1 MQTRSYHPQIASK
14 RHLILAPKLSNKND
28 GFFKI
33 YRLFILIIQSKFYI
47 LLNLNFIVSKL
58 SNFIPATN
66 TTTLIIINLTITTVI
81 ICFLF

>member
-1 MQTRSYHPQIASK
+1 MQTKSYHPQIASK

-28 GFFKI
+28 GSFKI

-47 LLNLNFIVSKL
+47 LLNLDFNVLTL
-58 SNFIPATN
+58 SNFI
-66 TTTLIIINLTITTVI
+66 TTTISTMSLTLTNVITG